1 MADSLISA
9 YGSIL
14 QALLTIA
21 ALVNLFISITVQRK
35 IDRCEEVLEDLQ
47 GKNWNDLSYEESE
60 GLFSSI
66 IELYTRRYES
76 AKISVK
82 AKLAILTLYGMC
94 VLASVV
100 ILVRI
105 GTHLIEQELALES
118 FWWYFL
124 VGLISVSVM
133 IVLGGFLYDLL
144 SPEGGLIFKLD
155 NPVDVCSAGYLSE
168 NLAIHPRVI
177 VEKLGLVEIS
187 GVQHKNRYY
196 IEFCDRLLESLMNY
210 KITLKAKRKTLVVE
224 EGSVE
229 KGLYSNFEVKKKDFP
244 PMFQPK
250 TRWQIW
256 IELRGPFP
264 SSLAMHESKHPNF
277 KALQYVFEAKPKP
290 FPFGVHITFELKAV
304 AYRVPET
311 QYENFVIKKHWAW
324 ASNEWPHLTVGKPS
338 CCIT

>member
-1 MADSLISA
+1 MVDSLISA

-21 ALVNLFISITVQRK
+21 ALVNLFVSITVQRK
-35 IDRCEEVLEDLQ
+35 IDRCRKVLEDLQ

-60 GLFSSI
+60 GLFNSI
-66 IELYTRRYES
+66 LELYKTRYDS
-76 AKISVK
+76 AKISIK
-82 AKLAILTLYGMC
+82 AKLAILTVYGMC
-94 VLASVV
+94 VLASII
-100 ILVRI
+100 ILIRI

-118 FWWYFL
+118 FWWYCL

-155 NPVDVCSAGYLSE
+155 NLVDVCSAGYLSE
-168 NLAIHPRVI
+168 NLAIQPRVI
-177 VEKLGLVEIS
+177 VEKFGLVEIS
-187 GVQHKNRYY
+187 GVKKKNRYY
-196 IEFCDRLLESLMNY
+196 IEFCNKLLETMNY
-210 KITLKAKRKTLVVE
+210 KITLKAKRKTFVVE
-224 EGSVE
+224 EGSIE
-229 KGLYSNFEVKKKDFP
+229 KRVFSNFDVKKKDFP

-256 IELRGPFP
+256 IELRGSFP
-264 SSLAMHESKHPNF
+264 SCLAMHESKRPNF
-277 KALQYVFEAKPKP
+277 KALQYVFEEKPKP
-290 FPFGVHITFELKAV
+290 FPFGVHVAFELKAV

-311 QYENFVIKKHWAW
+311 RYENFVIKELWAW
-324 ASNEWPHLTVGKPS
+324 ASSEWPHLTVGKPL